1 MFGSFTIVARIL
13 GRHFFLSQKCCE
25 KNTSDVF
32 WKNIACLVFPKRI
45 RSLVKPLLK
54 NSFST
59 NFQGTG
65 PWEGNSLFIGVF
77 PRFTVAANFFRADPG
92 AKRRKRTFYKSNR
105 SFSFYCSFSLFFS
118 LLFSLF
124 FSSSFSS
131 SLSLSF
137 SSALS
142 SSLSFSD
149 YTFDKRQP
157 NHHAEPHA
165 LQVLQVSQV
174 HQQKNR
180 YQLSPIEILT

>member
-1 MFGSFTIVARIL
+1 ML
-13 GRHFFLSQKCCE
+13 WKKHEWCFLE
-25 KNTSDVF
+25 KY
-32 WKNIACLVFPKRI
+32 CLSGFPKRI

-131 SLSLSF
+131 SLSLSLFLPLSLPLYLSLITPLIKGNPIIMLNPMHYKYHKFISKKIDINCRQLKSLLNVHRMDGIF
-137 SSALS
+137 SEEQ
-142 SSLSFSD
+142 FFE
-149 YTFDKRQP
+149 T
-157 NHHAEPHA
+157 
-165 LQVLQVSQV
+165 
-174 HQQKNR
+174 
-180 YQLSPIEILT
+180 QL